1 MKIKTMPLTYEE
13 VLALP
18 KPKRPKP
25 KRPGFLFRSLVRIL
39 SAGDLKKVHFSYRSI
54 DMERLKKGEPC
65 LILMN
70 KSSFIDLKI
79 ASRVF

>member
-54 DMERLKKGEPC
+54 GM
-65 LILMN
+65 
-70 KSSFIDLKI
+70 
-79 ASRVF
+79 